1 MSSCAWNDLTI
12 FQLVCWYM
20 QLEMRENAKPCAAA
34 ICGTR
39 GDESYVM
46 MQWKCDV
53 HAVLPSFEQE
63 WEQRDELNAL

>member
-1 MSSCAWNDLTI
+1 
-12 FQLVCWYM
+12 M
-20 QLEMRENAKPCAAA
+20 QSHVLLPSVEQE
-34 ICGTR
+34 GV
-39 GDESYVM
+39 ESYVM